1 MPHVL
6 ACITQQHD
14 IRLVLLAG
22 LVCLLASL
30 TAFNLAGRSRGA
42 SSRRH
47 CWLWVTA
54 AAIVSGSGVWAT
66 HFVAMLAYRPG
77 VSIGY
82 DFDLTLLSVGL
93 AIAIIWLGCAI
104 GVAGDRWAVL
114 GGAVAGAGIGAMHY
128 TGMAALWAPA
138 EIVYDGR
145 TIGCS
150 LLLGIVLSA
159 CAFGIRERRPGL
171 RGGIAAAAV
180 FALAILSLH
189 LTAMSA
195 VTIAPEAEFAVPGQ
209 VASPQWLAVAVTA
222 VTLMIIALSL
232 AGSVMDQHLAERK
245 VHETARLRQHVAE
258 LEATRL
264 ELEATGADLRRALD
278 SAAASNRAKSQF
290 LATMS
295 HELRTPLNAVIG
307 FAELIGIE
315 IHGGLGD
322 PRYRDYA
329 MSIRDSGAH
338 LLALINDVLDFAK
351 IDAGRLELIE
361 EEIDIPELFA
371 ASLRM
376 VEGAAADAGLVL
388 REDIGYATLPRLR
401 GDQRR
406 IKQILLNLLSNAIKF
421 TPAPGVV
428 TIAARRHG
436 QALVMTVSDTGIG
449 IAPADLAKALEPF
462 GQIDNRLARAYQGTG
477 LGLPLSRQ
485 LMEVHGGSLELD
497 SEVGHGTT
505 VTLTLPA
512 ERLVPVERAAPAP
525 TGDFIDHIAVPV
537 AADRFAVGA
546 YGRPAG
552 VPLT

>member
-1 MPHVL
+1 
-6 ACITQQHD
+6 
-14 IRLVLLAG
+14 
-22 LVCLLASL
+22 
-30 TAFNLAGRSRGA
+30 
-42 SSRRH
+42 
-47 CWLWVTA
+47 
-54 AAIVSGSGVWAT
+54 
-66 HFVAMLAYRPG
+66 
-77 VSIGY
+77 
-82 DFDLTLLSVGL
+82 
-93 AIAIIWLGCAI
+93 
-104 GVAGDRWAVL
+104 
-114 GGAVAGAGIGAMHY
+114 
-128 TGMAALWAPA
+128 
-138 EIVYDGR
+138 
-145 TIGCS
+145 
-150 LLLGIVLSA
+150 
-159 CAFGIRERRPGL
+159 
-171 RGGIAAAAV
+171 
-180 FALAILSLH
+180 
-189 LTAMSA
+189 
-195 VTIAPEAEFAVPGQ
+195 
-209 VASPQWLAVAVTA
+209 VTA

-512 ERLVPVERAAPAP
+512 ERLVPVERAAPAL
-525 TGDFIDHIAVPV
+525 TGDFIDHHIAVPV